1 MGYRGA
7 AGGCY
12 KGAGFEGARDSLP
25 KTFQIAMNRCR
36 ILKGRVASA
45 NPNLSICVPF
55 ARGMVD
61 APHPG
66 EMKWAGNPPRSEAL
80 VESSVAGPAFR

>member
-7 AGGCY
+7 AGGLRQR
-12 KGAGFEGARDSLP
+12 AGFEGVRDSLP

-45 NPNLSICVPF
+45 NPNVSICAPF
-55 ARGMVD
+55 ARGMVN
-61 APHPG
+61 APDPG
-66 EMKWAGNPPRSEAL
+66 REEWAGNPPRSEAL
-80 VESSVAGPAFR
+80 VESSVPGTAFR

>member
-12 KGAGFEGARDSLP
+12 KRTGFEGARDSLP

-36 ILKGRVASA
+36 ILKGRVTSG
-45 NPNLSICVPF
+45 NPNLSIDVLF
-55 ARGMVD
+55 ARGMVNAPD
-61 APHPG
+61 AG
-66 EMKWAGNPPRSEAL
+66 ERNGR
-80 VESSVAGPAFR
+80 VIHTV